1 MTENNPFTAPLQ
13 PEPAAAEAPTAAEA
27 SPAPGPPRDEP
38 QPPAS
43 PEIESPAET
52 QAAGE
57 AAAAVPPAPQAAGR
71 RRSLRRIGLEI
82 GLLLL
87 IAVALPA
94 SRGGWYAADSLDS
107 VTPPAGQ
114 LDERKAADS
123 RRRIASYQPRG
134 TWVVVDTY
142 GNRLRVFRNHELLR
156 EAIVSTGSGT
166 VLRDPVSDR
175 TWVFDTP
182 QGERQVQRKVQ
193 DPVWIK
199 PDWAFIEEGFEP
211 PTRWR
216 DRIDSM
222 SLGDYGIYLG
232 DGYIIHGTL
241 FQTLL
246 GKRVTHGC
254 IRVGDED
261 LKWLYWRLPLGSRVY
276 LY

>member
-1 MTENNPFTAPLQ
+1 MSNPWI
-13 PEPAAAEAPTAAEA
+13 PADREVDVAREHEHDERNPGDPVAETVEPTATQ
-27 SPAPGPPRDEP
+27 PALRKR
-38 QPPAS
+38 S
-43 PEIESPAET
+43 
-52 QAAGE
+52 
-57 AAAAVPPAPQAAGR
+57 R
-71 RRSLRRIGLEI
+71 RRILLEVT
-82 GLLLL
+82 LLLL
-87 IAVALPA
+87 IAGVLPA
-94 SRGGWYAADSLDS
+94 SRGGWYVARSFDSLVPPPGEVDARQAAD
-107 VTPPAGQ
+107 
-114 LDERKAADS
+114 R

-142 GNRLRVFRNHELLR
+142 SNRLRVYRNRELER

-166 VLRDPVSDR
+166 ILRDPVSDR

-193 DPVWIK
+193 NPVWIK

-216 DRIDSM
+216 DRVDSS

-246 GKRVTHGC
+246 GQRVTHGC

-261 LKWLYWRLPLGSRVY
+261 LEWIYWRLQPGARVY